1 MKLFVSKKKYD
12 VISKEYLK
20 LSDDYEELREKYKNS
35 IEISKNNFLRATEL
49 ETENEKLLLNEA
61 SFSNEIITLNQEIK
75 LYEKTVKE
83 LEKEIDNLKNAYEEK
98 YDRVLDL
105 EYKSEM
111 SYFERVDLENE
122 IFSLKEEIEKL
133 KKANE
138 ELAKL
143 WNDANRKLWCNNES
157 ARQLRKISEDMLN
170 SQRIDKNYLASYIYD
185 ISLYVGGGV
194 GVELKSKDK

>member
-1 MKLFVSKKKYD
+1 MKLFVSRKKYD
-12 VISKEYLK
+12 LLNKEYL
-20 LSDDYEELREKYKNS
+20 LLNDNY
-35 IEISKNNFLRATEL
+35 
-49 ETENEKLLLNEA
+49 EKL
-61 SFSNEIITLNQEIK
+61 
-75 LYEKTVKE
+75 EK
-83 LEKEIDNLKNAYEEK
+83 AYEEK

-122 IFSLKEEIEKL
+122 ILSLKEENKKL

-157 ARQLRKISEDMLN
+157 ARQLRKLSEDILD
-170 SQRIDKNYLASYIYD
+170 SQRIDKNQLATYIYD
-185 ISLYVGGGV
+185 ISFYVGGGV

>member
-12 VISKEYLK
+12 LLNKEYL
-20 LSDDYEELREKYKNS
+20 LLNDNY
-35 IEISKNNFLRATEL
+35 
-49 ETENEKLLLNEA
+49 EKL
-61 SFSNEIITLNQEIK
+61 
-75 LYEKTVKE
+75 EK
-83 LEKEIDNLKNAYEEK
+83 AYEEK

-122 IFSLKEEIEKL
+122 ILSLKEENEKL
-133 KKANE
+133 KKANK

-157 ARQLRKISEDMLN
+157 ARQLRKLSEDILD
-170 SQRIDKNYLASYIYD
+170 SQRIDKSQLASYIYD
-185 ISLYVGGGV
+185 ISMYVGGGV

>member
-1 MKLFVSKKKYD
+1 MKLFVSRKKYD
-12 VISKEYLK
+12 LLNKEYL
-20 LSDDYEELREKYKNS
+20 LLNDNYEE
-35 IEISKNNFLRATEL
+35 
-49 ETENEKLLLNEA
+49 
-61 SFSNEIITLNQEIK
+61 
-75 LYEKTVKE
+75 
-83 LEKEIDNLKNAYEEK
+83 LKNAYKEK
-98 YDRVLDL
+98 NDRVLDL

-122 IFSLKEEIEKL
+122 ILSLKEENEKL

-157 ARQLRKISEDMLN
+157 ARQLRKLSEDILN
-170 SQRIDKNYLASYIYD
+170 SQKIDKNQLATYIYD
-185 ISLYVGGGV
+185 IAFYVGGGV

>member
-12 VISKEYLK
+12 LLNKEYL
-20 LSDDYEELREKYKNS
+20 LLNDDYEK
-35 IEISKNNFLRATEL
+35 
-49 ETENEKLLLNEA
+49 
-61 SFSNEIITLNQEIK
+61 
-75 LYEKTVKE
+75 
-83 LEKEIDNLKNAYEEK
+83 LEKAYEEK

-122 IFSLKEEIEKL
+122 MFSLKEENDKL
-133 KKANE
+133 KKANK

-143 WNDANRKLWCNNES
+143 WNDANRKLWSNNES
-157 ARQLRKISEDMLN
+157 ARQLRKLSKDILD
-170 SQRIDKNYLASYIYD
+170 SQKIDKNQIATYIYD
-185 ISLYVGGGV
+185 ISFYVGGGV

>member
-1 MKLFVSKKKYD
+1 MKLFVSRKKYD
-12 VISKEYLK
+12 LLNKEYL
-20 LSDDYEELREKYKNS
+20 LLNDDYEK
-35 IEISKNNFLRATEL
+35 
-49 ETENEKLLLNEA
+49 
-61 SFSNEIITLNQEIK
+61 
-75 LYEKTVKE
+75 
-83 LEKEIDNLKNAYEEK
+83 LEKAYEEK

-122 IFSLKEEIEKL
+122 VEILNQEVKLYQDTVKDLEEEIDKL

-157 ARQLRKISEDMLN
+157 ARQLRELSKDILD
-170 SQRIDKNYLASYIYD
+170 SQKIDKNQIATYIYD
-185 ISLYVGGGV
+185 ISMYVGGGV
-194 GVELKSKDK
+194 GVKLKPKDK

>member
-12 VISKEYLK
+12 LLNKEYL
-20 LSDDYEELREKYKNS
+20 LLNDDYEK
-35 IEISKNNFLRATEL
+35 
-49 ETENEKLLLNEA
+49 
-61 SFSNEIITLNQEIK
+61 
-75 LYEKTVKE
+75 
-83 LEKEIDNLKNAYEEK
+83 LEKAYEEK

-122 IFSLKEEIEKL
+122 VEILNQEVKLYQDTVKDLEEEIDKL
-133 KKANE
+133 KKANK

-157 ARQLRKISEDMLN
+157 ARQLRKLSEDILI
-170 SQRIDKNYLASYIYD
+170 SQRIDKSQLASYIYD
-185 ISLYVGGGV
+185 ISMYVGGGV

>member
-12 VISKEYLK
+12 LLNKEYL
-20 LSDDYEELREKYKNS
+20 LLNDDYEK
-35 IEISKNNFLRATEL
+35 
-49 ETENEKLLLNEA
+49 
-61 SFSNEIITLNQEIK
+61 
-75 LYEKTVKE
+75 
-83 LEKEIDNLKNAYEEK
+83 LEKAYEEK

-122 IFSLKEEIEKL
+122 VEILNQEIDLYDNTVNDLKEENEKL

-157 ARQLRKISEDMLN
+157 ARQLRKLSKDILD
-170 SQRIDKNYLASYIYD
+170 SQKIDKNQIATYIYD
-185 ISLYVGGGV
+185 ISFYVGGGV

>member
-1 MKLFVSKKKYD
+1 MKLFVSRKKYD
-12 VISKEYLK
+12 LLNKEYL
-20 LSDDYEELREKYKNS
+20 LLNDDYEK
-35 IEISKNNFLRATEL
+35 
-49 ETENEKLLLNEA
+49 
-61 SFSNEIITLNQEIK
+61 
-75 LYEKTVKE
+75 
-83 LEKEIDNLKNAYEEK
+83 LEKAYEEK

-122 IFSLKEEIEKL
+122 VEILNQEVKLYQNTVKDLEEEINKL
-133 KKANE
+133 KKANK

-157 ARQLRKISEDMLN
+157 ARQLRKLSENILD
-170 SQRIDKNYLASYIYD
+170 SQRIDKNQLATYIYD
-185 ISLYVGGGV
+185 ISFYVGGGV

>member
-1 MKLFVSKKKYD
+1 MKLFVSRKKYD
-12 VISKEYLK
+12 LLNKEYL
-20 LSDDYEELREKYKNS
+20 LLNDDYEK
-35 IEISKNNFLRATEL
+35 
-49 ETENEKLLLNEA
+49 
-61 SFSNEIITLNQEIK
+61 
-75 LYEKTVKE
+75 
-83 LEKEIDNLKNAYEEK
+83 LEKAYEEK

-122 IFSLKEEIEKL
+122 VEILNQEVKLYQDTVKDLEEEIDKL
-133 KKANE
+133 KKANK

-157 ARQLRKISEDMLN
+157 ARQLRKLSEDILD
-170 SQRIDKNYLASYIYD
+170 SQRIDKNQLATYIYD
-185 ISLYVGGGV
+185 ISFYVGGGV

>member
-12 VISKEYLK
+12 LLNKEYL
-20 LSDDYEELREKYKNS
+20 LLNDDYEK
-35 IEISKNNFLRATEL
+35 
-49 ETENEKLLLNEA
+49 
-61 SFSNEIITLNQEIK
+61 
-75 LYEKTVKE
+75 
-83 LEKEIDNLKNAYEEK
+83 LEKAYEEK

-122 IFSLKEEIEKL
+122 IFSLKEENEKL
-133 KKANE
+133 KKANK

-143 WNDANRKLWCNNES
+143 WNDINRKLWCNNES
-157 ARQLRKISEDMLN
+157 ARQLRKLSEDILD
-170 SQRIDKNYLASYIYD
+170 SQRIDKNQLATYIYD
-185 ISLYVGGGV
+185 ISFYVGGGV